1 MRIRGTSG
9 SSLSLLSL
17 YLLFF
22 FTSCLLYAL
31 PLLLLQTFPALF
43 FFFFILKTCCN
54 KIDRLAGPFY
64 LRTHLCF
71 VEAIDVCSSFSVTN
85 TVHTFMSHHVVYGI
99 NLCLPFE
106 LKPAEIQIPPKKRK
120 KKFLRYSMNV

>member
-43 FFFFILKTCCN
+43 FFYILKTCCN

>member
-1 MRIRGTSG
+1 ME
-9 SSLSLLSL
+9 LVDQVFL
-17 YLLFF
+17 YCPYIFYF
-22 FTSCLLYAL
+22 SL
-31 PLLLLQTFPALF
+31 PLACSMLYPFYYYKLF
-43 FFFFILKTCCN
+43 QPCFFFFILKTCCN